1 MVAPGVTVEL
11 MCTGPAV
18 LWFLNGRQ
26 AIPGEDCYRST
37 PRRAGEQNVTVTL
50 AIDVNNTCDAFHVYC
65 RIQYRE
71 PEFSLYINNITLI
84 AQG

>member
-26 AIPGEDCYRST
+26 AISDEDCYRST
-37 PRRAGEQNVTVTL
+37 QRRAGEQNVTATL
-50 AIDVNNTCDAFHVYC
+50 AINVNNTCDAFHVYC
-65 RIQYRE
+65 RIYRE
-71 PEFSLYINNITLI
+71 SQFLYIHNITLI
-84 AQG
+84 AKG

>member
-26 AIPGEDCYRST
+26 AISDEDCYRST
-37 PRRAGEQNVTVTL
+37 HRRAGEQNVTGTL
-50 AIDVNNTCDAFHVYC
+50 TINVNNTCDAFHVYC
-65 RIQYRE
+65 RIQYTD
-71 PEFSLYINNITLI
+71 PGFSLYINNITLI